1 MIQRNRA
8 VSSEPNK
15 MNSHRLRLL
24 LLSVCLLGGNQV
36 ASAQTQTLPAASR
49 TVYKCTVNNK
59 IVYTD
64 EPCLG
69 AQVVDVEPT
78 RGLNKST
85 GKELTGAD
93 VAREKGREQFAEA
106 VKPIT
111 GLSPQQL
118 EVRQRRIKLPGDV
131 QAECNKLDGDISQA
145 EAKERASS
153 GDAQTDIQR
162 NLFAIRKRSRDLR
175 C

>member
-1 MIQRNRA
+1 MCPPRFR
-8 VSSEPNK
+8 
-15 MNSHRLRLL
+15 RLL
-24 LLSVCLLGGNQV
+24 IAACLLSGNQL
-36 ASAQTQTLPAASR
+36 ANAQTQSLPAASR

-64 EPCLG
+64 EPCMG

-93 VAREKGREQFAEA
+93 VAGEKFREQFADA
-106 VKPIT
+106 IKPVT

-118 EVRQRRIKLPGDV
+118 EVNRRRIKLPGAA
-131 QAECNKLDGDISQA
+131 QAECSRLDDSIAQS
-145 EAKERASS
+145 EADERVSS
-153 GDAQTDIQR
+153 GDTRADAQR
-162 NLFAIRKRSRDLR
+162 KLFEMRKRSKDLR